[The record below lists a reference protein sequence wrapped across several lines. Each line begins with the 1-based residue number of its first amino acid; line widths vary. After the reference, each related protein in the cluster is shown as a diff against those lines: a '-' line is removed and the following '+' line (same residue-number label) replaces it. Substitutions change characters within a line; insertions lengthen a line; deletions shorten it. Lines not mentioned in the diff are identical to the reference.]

1 MRWIRNFARTKKGK
15 PMEIKLADEL
25 LDAFKEM
32 TLLDNVVLGC
42 HRHLDY
48 SGAALLLALPGFRQA
63 ERQARARALEL
74 LGWMRL
80 DHKADMLADNL
91 SYGEQRKLEI
101 WLQIEL
107 LASEALV
114 KEKIVPAGDFA
125 RIKAGCDQWLA
136 DLPGLRQAVLTGD
149 SDTAVAGLEA
159 LSAAAGRVSEAAR
172 WVACV
177 TRLFEAEAL
186 GRSDDGVKDGV
197 TLQGHDPGPL
207 A

>member
-1 MRWIRNFARTKKGK
+1 MNDRMDSGRAYRGDRRTIDGR
-15 PMEIKLADEL
+15 LAD
-25 LDAFKEM
+25 LDAA
-32 TLLDNVVLGC
+32 TGRLQRL
-42 HRHLDY
+42 
-48 SGAALLLALPGFRQA
+48 AAAMAL
-63 ERQARARALEL
+63 
-74 LGWMRL
+74 
-80 DHKADMLADNL
+80 
-91 SYGEQRKLEI
+91 
-101 WLQIEL
+101 
-107 LASEALV
+107 
-114 KEKIVPAGDFA
+114 
-125 RIKAGCDQWLA
+125 LA